1 MLQEQQEAPVG
12 KFSSDKVRI
21 LAARLLDE
29 FQSIRADVGAGG
41 PDVLE
46 DHGPMSEQPRSR
58 PFCCGLPEPLQPPR
72 VCSLLVRTQ
81 ARVPVL
87 PSLMIYETHVGL
99 RHSCLA
105 QRLKSAATGER

>member
-1 MLQEQQEAPVG
+1 MLKEQQEAPVG

-58 PFCCGLPEPLQPPR
+58 RFCCGLPEPQQPPVSFHCWSEHKR
-72 VCSLLVRTQ
+72 GFL
-81 ARVPVL
+81 
-87 PSLMIYETHVGL
+87 
-99 RHSCLA
+99 SCP
-105 QRLKSAATGER
+105 RS